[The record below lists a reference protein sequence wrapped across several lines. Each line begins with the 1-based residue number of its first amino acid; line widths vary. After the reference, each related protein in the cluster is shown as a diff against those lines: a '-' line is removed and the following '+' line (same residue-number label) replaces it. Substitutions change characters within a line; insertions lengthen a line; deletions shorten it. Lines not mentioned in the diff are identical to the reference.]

1 MAERDYM
8 RGEGVT
14 PIQDMSTRQLRK
26 YIRERATEAQ
36 ARVSSIRDIEGAPKA
51 LQDQV
56 DYVRSFGSGIGGAVK
71 KDTSRMD
78 KMEMVEYAYALRDL
92 NMLDTVSKF
101 SKDDDYNK
109 NRERYETF
117 VRNQLKSLNPNS
129 RKYWKQFE
137 TKKGNISKKGY
148 QEYKDFVNWIKNMDE
163 VMTTYGYET
172 TQDIY
177 YDQGDSKDKSDIEQ
191 LLLDTYQENK
201 GKGMTTKDLIDDFY
215 NRLDN
220 SKKSKQAPKKPK
232 TKKASA
238 PKAQKSKK
246 VSAPKVQKGKKS
258 SQNIKVKEG
267 AKLRNGTV
275 REKQGT
281 QRL

>member
-14 PIQDMSTRQLRK
+14 PIQDMSTRQLRR
-26 YIRERATEAQ
+26 YIRERAEEAQ
-36 ARVSSIRDIEGAPKA
+36 QRLDSIKDMEDTPRAF
-51 LQDQV
+51 QDQV
-56 DYVRSFGSGIGGAVK
+56 DFARSFGAGRGGNIK

-78 KMEMVEYAYALRDL
+78 KVEMVEYAYALRDL
-92 NMLDTVSKF
+92 NMLDTTSKY
-101 SKDDDYNK
+101 SRDIDYRENK
-109 NRERYETF
+109 EKYQTF
-117 VRNQLKSLNPNS
+117 IRNQMMSLNPNS
-129 RKYWKQFE
+129 RAYWSQFVTE
-137 TKKGNISKKGY
+137 KGNISKKGY
-148 QEYKDFVNWIKNMDE
+148 QEYKNFINWIKNMDE
-163 VMTTYGYET
+163 VMTAYGYET
-172 TQDIY
+172 IQDVY
-177 YDQGDSKDKSDIEQ
+177 YDQGNSKKKSEVEQ

-238 PKAQKSKK
+238 PK
-246 VSAPKVQKGKKS
+246 VQKGKKS